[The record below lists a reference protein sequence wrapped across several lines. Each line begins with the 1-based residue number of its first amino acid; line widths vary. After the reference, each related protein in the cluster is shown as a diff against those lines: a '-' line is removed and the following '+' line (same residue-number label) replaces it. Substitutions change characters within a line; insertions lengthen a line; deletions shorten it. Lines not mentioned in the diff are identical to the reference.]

1 ATVGSTTKTTPD
13 SLGAATLRMAGAIP
27 ARKLEH
33 DEWIAFPRRYL
44 PEGSMPAIH
53 AADHT
58 THALHNTPNPTA
70 VTGKV
75 RRVIRWPA
83 FRLAL

>member
-44 PEGSMPAIH
+44 PEGSMDQIYPAELPER
-53 AADHT
+53 APGLPNTSNTTAD
-58 THALHNTPNPTA
+58 
-70 VTGKV
+70 
-75 RRVIRWPA
+75 
-83 FRLAL
+83 